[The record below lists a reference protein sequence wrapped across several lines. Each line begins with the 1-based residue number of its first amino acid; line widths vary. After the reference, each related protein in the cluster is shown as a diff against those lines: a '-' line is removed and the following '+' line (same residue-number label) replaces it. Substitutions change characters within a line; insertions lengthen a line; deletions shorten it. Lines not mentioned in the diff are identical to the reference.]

1 MALNLWLECQVI
13 FGPYELSHALRRL
26 MHWICSWIPWLGN
39 NLLISH
45 CVKVGLAS
53 RQNSFQFLIA
63 IFLILKLLQISCR
76 WSTGFAF
83 KNYVLVMWCL
93 LVFPGSRCVF
103 ASEWLVGLDQILL
116 STSQMARF
124 CTRLLLNLNLLLICH
139 MKRATSSQ
147 MIILLE
153 ICSRFVLWC
162 LRCLLKLRRHLA
174 GYWILVR
181 YVTKRLEICN
191 IGTINLDIPHFLL
204 FSVVCPVLFLRMH
217 NSAPGWIC
225 SLCFWSL
232 CVERVIVGCAS
243 LLPWL
248 VCSITLS
255 ENASMWLLSESLYEH
270 ALRIIFSYFFTF
282 HRKISRCGQFTFLS
296 HIIHLL
302 LEIHQLLP
310 EAWVRINKIAPLPHN
325 S

>member
-1 MALNLWLECQVI
+1 MLCGIFYTLVVYSVNFNLLWIGWRSLIGAPNHKSMALDFWLECQVI
-13 FGPYELSHALRRL
+13 FGPNELSHALRRL
-26 MHWICSWIPWLGN
+26 VHWICSWIPWLGN

-45 CVKVGLAS
+45 CVEVGLAS
-53 RQNSFQFLIA
+53 WHNSLQFLIA

-139 MKRATSSQ
+139 VKGAPSSQ
-147 MIILLE
+147 MIILLK

-162 LRCLLKLRRHLA
+162 LRCLLKLRSHLA
-174 GYWILVR
+174 GNRIRVCS
-181 YVTKRLEICN
+181 VTKGLEICN
-191 IGTINLDIPHFLL
+191 IGTINLDVAYFLL
-204 FSVVCPVLFLRMH
+204 FSVLGPILFLRMY
-217 NSAPGWIC
+217 NSTSRWIR
-225 SLCFWSL
+225 SLCFWFL
-232 CVERVIVGCAS
+232 CVERVIVRCAG

-255 ENASMWLLSESLYEH
+255 VKASMCLLSESLYEH
-270 ALRIIFSYFFTF
+270 ALRIIFS
-282 HRKISRCGQFTFLS
+282 
-296 HIIHLL
+296 
-302 LEIHQLLP
+302 
-310 EAWVRINKIAPLPHN
+310 
-325 S
+325 